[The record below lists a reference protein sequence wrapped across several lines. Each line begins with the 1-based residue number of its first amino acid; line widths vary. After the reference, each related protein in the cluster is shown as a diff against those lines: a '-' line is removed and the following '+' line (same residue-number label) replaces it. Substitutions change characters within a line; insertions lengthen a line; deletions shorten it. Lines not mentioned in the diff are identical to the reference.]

1 MTACTWLPG
10 GKKEADDF
18 RLNGLIFTGL
28 FSLIVLLALIS
39 SGAVAL
45 WAGFQDAL
53 WPASLPAQL
62 VGFSYVVAGFASLYG
77 AYQIMAL
84 RRRAKVPALEIRSQA
99 TVVFQHDRG
108 YAIKVVAIAAAAS
121 LYIDLTIAFYS
132 FHYKPAYAAVAVALA
147 LLSALVARV
156 TLPAIWDELGKGL
169 KTTGLSLAALGAVA
183 QFWYQ
188 SVYVPGNTAIGMS
201 YVLSVGPVVQSQGSR
216 FVQLDLTTKD
226 AGSVPALVL
235 ASMVEVRELLPPRD
249 SAPAEE
255 VGSVRVVQ
263 TINTRSFLFPGGSNT
278 YDIAVKIFNPKVYA
292 LRVEIFVD
300 FARTTWL
307 TLGAHSN
314 VPAQCLGIQGFRP
327 CRQSLPSCPRK
338 IQYQWNVVES
348 NLRQFT
354 QGDEQVYSNWSAHP
368 GGFQSTRASS
378 RMTSQPVPTLNS
390 VQQPHG
396 NRGAELRGGQP
407 GRGASFASCRD
418 DSGGVPLSGSAAR
431 RPLRWMSRKRC
442 RRRERLPPPLARARA
457 SPRRAPGCR
466 RAWCPGSPCRRRRRG
481 R

>member
-1 MTACTWLPG
+1 MTASTSLPG
-10 GKKEADDF
+10 GKKEPDDF

-28 FSLIVLLALIS
+28 RSLIVLLAFIS

-62 VGFSYVVAGFASLYG
+62 VGFSYVIAGFASLYG

-84 RRRAKVPALEIRSQA
+84 RRRAKAPALEIRSQA
-99 TVVFQHDRG
+99 AVVFRHDRG

-132 FHYKPAYAAVAVALA
+132 FHYKPAYAVVAVALA

-235 ASMVEVRELLPPRD
+235 ASMVEVRELIPPED

-263 TINTRSFLFPGGSNT
+263 PINTRSFLFPGGSNT

-314 VPAQCLGIQGFRP
+314 VTEQCLDNHGFRP
-327 CRQSLPSCPRK
+327 CSQSLALCPRK

-354 QGDEQVYSNWSAHP
+354 QGDEQVFSNWNCTSRRISVNARIVP
-368 GGFQSTRASS
+368 DDTPAGSDLGILYSS
-378 RMTSQPVPTLNS
+378 RTETVL
-390 VQQPHG
+390 
-396 NRGAELRGGQP
+396 
-407 GRGASFASCRD
+407 
-418 DSGGVPLSGSAAR
+418 LS
-431 RPLRWMSRKRC
+431 
-442 RRRERLPPPLARARA
+442 
-457 SPRRAPGCR
+457 
-466 RAWCPGSPCRRRRRG
+466 
-481 R
+481 